1 MTHESTQ
8 STSFTRKGFF
18 FSCSDPQIIM
28 SMLKIHLEANN
39 INSAIQV
46 IISNA
51 PIET

>member
-1 MTHESTQ
+1 MRVHKVPHSLE
-8 STSFTRKGFF
+8 KVFF